1 MKSLK
6 ALTDHL
12 DSLEL
17 TNKDSFD
24 SWVDKG
30 KLEYS
35 GSTIVDGAERVSLF
49 MRIPYQAVLSWEDWS
64 GNAYRLFFEVVRWL
78 VEHDYDF
85 DAYGTPEF
93 VAYVSDENLAD
104 VEITIRFEDKI
115 YESGGEMVV
124 EPSVTVVD
132 AIAVCGGG

>member
-12 DSLEL
+12 DTLQL
-17 TNKDSFD
+17 TNPDTFE

-35 GSTIVDGAERVSLF
+35 GSTIIDGEERVSLF
-49 MRIPYQAVLSWEDWS
+49 MRVPYQAVLSWEDWS
-64 GNAYRLFFEVVRWL
+64 GDAYRLFFEVMRWL
-78 VEHDYDF
+78 VAHDYDF
-85 DAYGTPEF
+85 DANGMPEF
-93 VAYVSDENLAD
+93 VAHVSDENLAD
-104 VEITIRFEDKI
+104 VEITIRFEDRI
-115 YESGGEMVV
+115 YESNGEMVV
-124 EPSVTVVD
+124 EPSVTAVD